1 MRGIRFAVFELPGK
15 SAQEVQMSSTKK
27 EQNPTSEK
35 PEHRIDEAVEDTFPA
50 SDAPAQG
57 GTTRIESD
65 DEKPA
70 NKDKAKQ
77 SGSGG

>member
-1 MRGIRFAVFELPGK
+1 
-15 SAQEVQMSSTKK
+15 MSSTKK

-35 PEHRIDEAVEDTFPA
+35 PEHRVDEAIEDSFPA

-65 DEKPA
+65 DEKPG
-70 NKDKAKQ
+70 KDKRDR
-77 SGSGG
+77 SGSGGG